1 MVGTDSPSPSGCN
14 WDRERGAGAWGVQE
28 WSTGSAPGMRKV
40 LIKELTQT
48 LVFLKIG
55 RNLLVE
61 EEKNISGKGNSI
73 CKAWRR
79 VNRGCGTIFIQ
90 PISVDHAEI

>member
-1 MVGTDSPSPSGCN
+1 MQGLGESKK
-14 WDRERGAGAWGVQE
+14 
-28 WSTGSAPGMRKV
+28 STGSAPGMRKV
-40 LIKELTQT
+40 LIKELTET
-48 LVFLKIG
+48 FVFLKIG

-73 CKAWRR
+73 CKAWKR